1 MKTRLLILL
10 AAAVAVLAIAG
21 CGGGGGSS
29 ADPATLIPPKAPVYI
44 EATVTPQGSLKSNI
58 EALAKNVAGVDDL
71 GALILEEA
79 EKAAAHSEESFDFT
93 KDVEPWLGEKAG
105 LYLESYD
112 GNDFNGY
119 GFAVQST
126 DNGAAEEFIDKFAKA
141 DNGGSLKKSSYEGVE
156 FEVETKDGE
165 ALGIVGE
172 FVVFAETEKSFKAMV
187 DASKGE
193 SLSEEDSFTS
203 AMDAASSG
211 SLADVFVDIGG
222 LIKETPGTV
231 DPETEAF
238 LEVAGLEPR
247 EATAVAS
254 LVPGSN
260 QIEIDF
266 ASNVSGKN
274 PPSGDA
280 SQLLGSLPGGSFAA
294 FASADFGKR
303 FGEAIDRIDAAGIP
317 GQIEPNELKS
327 ALSAA
332 GIDLDKVSASIG
344 DLGVFAQGN
353 TEKNL
358 TGAVVL
364 TTKESKEATNTVSS
378 IGLLLRAAG
387 TPGVTAISG
396 KATGFSVRDPE
407 LGRQPLVVAAEGDRI
422 AISYGLAA
430 SAQALTA
437 GKGATLVEDP
447 AYKEAVAALGSTPI
461 AGFVDGPAALALAA
475 NKVAGTD
482 EEEGF
487 EEAKPYLEKIAF
499 AAIGA
504 GSSGELATSK
514 LILGFEK

>member
-10 AAAVAVLAIAG
+10 AAAAGRALAIAG
-21 CGGGGGSS
+21 CGGGSGGSG
-29 ADPATLIPPKAPVYI
+29 AEPATLIPAEGAGLHRSDRQPRRR
-44 EATVTPQGSLKSNI
+44 SMKSNI
-58 EALAKNVAGVDDL
+58 EALAKNVAGVDRPRRTDRSKKSKRRPL
-71 GALILEEA
+71 D
-79 EKAAAHSEESFDFT
+79 SEESFDFDEGSRT
-93 KDVEPWLGEKAG
+93 VAGRKGRASISKATTATTSPATG
-105 LYLESYD
+105 SR
-112 GNDFNGY
+112 
-119 GFAVQST
+119 SRRT
-126 DNGAAEEFIDKFAKA
+126 DTGAAEEFIDKFVEGRQRRRAEE
-141 DNGGSLKKSSYEGVE
+141 GYFEGVE
-156 FEVETKDGE
+156 FKVETEDGE
-165 ALGIVGE
+165 ALGIVGD
-172 FVVFAETEKSFKAMV
+172 FVVFAETEKPLRRRWSN
-187 DASKGE
+187 ASKGE
-193 SLSEEDSFTS
+193 SLSEEESFTS
-203 AMDAASSG
+203 AMDAASSD
-211 SLADVFVDIGG
+211 SLANVFVDIGG
-222 LIKETPGTV
+222 LIKETAGTI

-238 LEVAGLEPR
+238 LEAAGLEPQ

-254 LVPGSN
+254 LVPGSD

-274 PPSGDA
+274 PTLRATPRK
-280 SQLLGSLPGGSFAA
+280 LLGSLPGGSFAA

-364 TTKESKEATNTVSS
+364 TTKESKEATNTVSN

-437 GKGATLVEDP
+437 GQSATLAEDP

-461 AGFVDGPAALALAA
+461 SRLRRRPR
-475 NKVAGTD
+475 
-482 EEEGF
+482 
-487 EEAKPYLEKIAF
+487 
-499 AAIGA
+499 GA
-504 GSSGELATSK
+504 GARHQHDRRHGRSRKASK
-514 LILGFEK
+514 RPSPIWKRSPSPRSAPAPRAN